1 MGERDEQIIVT
12 FFLTPRREKDPGA
25 DEITP
30 SQNLKHRD
38 LRARD
43 GSRVKSRIVHS
54 LVLDFVE
61 VFAQALF
68 RDEALDLDLCQ
79 FRHFGQF
86 EQPEGGRQSTKG

>member
-1 MGERDEQIIVT
+1 MG
-12 FFLTPRREKDPGA
+12 
-25 DEITP
+25 
-30 SQNLKHRD
+30 
-38 LRARD
+38 
-43 GSRVKSRIVHS
+43 VKSRIVHS

-86 EQPEGGRQSTKG
+86 EQPEGGRQSAKG